1 MIQLT
6 DSAVSAVRS
15 ALAGSPNPAAGLR
28 IVVQSGGC
36 AGLKYMMGFVET
48 PAPTDVVIE
57 KNGVKIY
64 VDSASELHIAG
75 TTVDFVTALEGVGFA
90 FDNPN
95 AASKCS
101 CGKSFG

>member
-1 MIQLT
+1 MIYLT
-6 DSAVSAVRS
+6 ESATAAVRT
-15 ALAGSPNPAAGLR
+15 AIAGASGPVGGLR
-28 IVVQSGGC
+28 IMVESGGC
-36 AGLKYMMGFVET
+36 AGYKYMMGFVET
-48 PAPTDVVIE
+48 PDPTDVVIE
-57 KNGVKIY
+57 KNGVRIY
-64 VDSASELHIAG
+64 VDSASEPHIAG